1 MKKILLTFLLLVMA
15 AMSASAFDQGD
26 FQYLVTSDSTV
37 TLNGFKDSYTGSST
51 VLYIPGYTYDAST
64 QKYYRVTK
72 IAWGAFNPNV
82 RTSFAAKLRAIT
94 RVEIRPGVEE
104 LDAAVFYNCTSLN
117 TVYLPSSIKKMGA
130 YVFGACPITYID
142 IAAEVMPTFVDNL
155 TFSEMGTV
163 SGSRYFTCAT
173 PDGKTAA
180 DAVSLIT
187 SNFTT
192 QWSHTAADFHSHVM
206 GSSSEGTLCDVYLNV
221 VTPVKA
227 SSPEYG
233 AYGKVKLLG
242 ANPRASNTSKTLK
255 FSYNENM
262 TFSGDYGHYYVT
274 AIDKSFRYRA
284 TDLKVLDLSQTS
296 KMEEIESQALYGCT
310 ALTTANITAQ
320 KVGASAF
327 NGCTSLTSLTL
338 SERVKTLEGFAFA
351 YTGMSSVTIPASLT
365 SYGIGAFA
373 YCSNLTKFNVAS
385 GNTYFATDAN
395 TPNCLYNYSKT
406 ILHQMGAGTNP
417 IPGALSTYIP
427 NTLTTISTYAMAG
440 TKLYT
445 VDVPY
450 GVKSIY
456 PYAFSG
462 MPNVQTI
469 RIPSSV
475 TTVWNN
481 TFGGISSTTFKHLY
495 LNLKTI
501 PSAMQ
506 TGSAFYGMASGVT
519 LHVPLWRT
527 GYYTGGSWWSGG
539 WSSKFTGGVVE
550 DAYDFTYTTFAT
562 GSYYDFIL
570 YYTVSSYG
578 SYTDTK
584 VQSAAAN
591 GQLTVVKAVLG
602 GSGYFGGVINF
613 PNTTEHRGKTYITT
627 EVQREVFRNM
637 TRIYKVTGGAGIKKI
652 GALAFAGLTG
662 CSGGFN
668 IPYPVEFGDSA
679 LYNCKTPTITLG
691 DRLQRIGQ
699 EAFRQ
704 TNITQ
709 LIMPNTVNYIGS
721 RFVAGSSNLDT
732 LRLSPNIT
740 SIPYQGLAGVNA
752 RYIVLPYG
760 VKSIGSY
767 AFVSDKFSIE
777 DGETVAEISGSNY
790 VVIPS
795 SVTSIDPDAFSCARH
810 LEGIYLNC
818 PYGVFTSVKAN
829 WRRRMDLNASNAY
842 DWSGHK
848 LYVPV
853 GQVQQY
859 RNDPGIKAAWD
870 ENSDVSAGAFDFT
883 TGNDFMNT
891 MYRMTVINPTT
902 KTAKYVYN
910 WGTGS
915 SNINAVNSRTD
926 HLTGITYTMVEIG
939 DSCWANPNTVYKSV
953 SFSVSS
959 TINRIGA
966 YAFQNC
972 MGLNTEVSVPE
983 SVTEI
988 GKNAFYGC
996 TSLPSVFLNRSSG
1009 LTAVYPNLFSSSQQ
1023 TILYVPLNRFY
1034 NIANQTVN
1042 WLANSA
1048 SNRRLLPYV
1057 KPTTEWSA
1065 ISVPVSD
1072 NILLPANGE
1081 FYYASS
1087 FNSSNYSLGKTQ
1099 LSNSRGIRGG
1109 EGMLMKG
1116 TVGTVYRFRRNDAVS
1131 SYGYDSPTTNYLK
1144 GVTGSISQTLTY
1156 SSSGPYYYTFDGTDK
1171 FNRVNSSATV
1181 YSGEAYVQLV
1191 SSFSNVYI
1199 NNDITTYNLWINGT
1213 QVTSENCSNLKVIN
1227 GVSGTTV
1234 SYSPTTNTL
1243 TLSGATI
1250 TTSDAVPISCNISGL
1265 TIKVIGTNNV
1275 TATTNNHIALQ
1286 IMQNTTITGAGTLN
1300 ASSAVTS
1307 GCLVYTGKTLTVNG
1321 GVKVKFTGKIYGI
1334 YGYSSTSRLII
1345 SGASTKLT
1353 ANGTTSGSYYQLPT
1367 TMNDGLAI
1375 TSPAGAYFNNGTVI
1389 YNGSVAKNI
1398 DVVISKP
1405 AVTRGDVNGDGSV
1418 SIADVTALIDYLLS
1432 GSSSGI
1438 NTSAADCNQDSN
1450 VTIADVTAL
1459 IDFLLG
1465 GSW

>member
-1 MKKILLTFLLLVMA
+1 MKKILLTLFLTMVAMA
-15 AMSASAFDQGD
+15 ASAFDQGD

-51 VLYIPGYTYDAST
+51 VLYIPGYTYNAST

-72 IAWGAFNPNV
+72 IAWGAFNPNI
-82 RTSFAAKLRAIT
+82 RTSFATQLRAIT

-117 TVYLPSSIKKMGA
+117 TVYLPSSIKRMGA
-130 YVFGACPITYID
+130 YTFGACPITYIA

-155 TFSEMGTV
+155 TFSEMGSV
-163 SGSRYFTCAT
+163 SGTRYFTCAT

-180 DAVSLIT
+180 DAVSIIT
-187 SNFTT
+187 STFTT
-192 QWSHTAADFHSHVM
+192 QWSHTAADFHSHVI
-206 GSSSEGTLCDVYLNV
+206 GNSSEGTLCDVYLNV

-227 SSPEYG
+227 SNPYQY
-233 AYGKVKLLG
+233 YGKVKLLG

-255 FSYNENM
+255 FRYNENL
-262 TFSGDYGHYYVT
+262 TLSNDYGYYYVT

-296 KMEEIESQALYGCT
+296 KMEEIEAQALYGCT
-310 ALTTANITAQ
+310 ALTTAYITAE

-373 YCSNLTKFNVAS
+373 NCSNLTKFNVAS

-417 IPGALSTYIP
+417 IPGALSTYMP

-440 TKLYT
+440 TRLYT
-445 VDVPY
+445 VDIPY

-481 TFGGISSTTFKHLY
+481 TFGGITTTTFKHLY
-495 LNLKTI
+495 INLNTI

-506 TGSAFYGMASGVT
+506 TGSAFYGMTSGVT

-527 GYYTGGSWWSGG
+527 GYYKGGSWWSGG

-550 DAYDFTYTTFAT
+550 DSYDFTYTTFAT

-591 GQLTVVKAVLG
+591 GQLTVVKATLG
-602 GSGYFGGVINF
+602 ASGYFGGVINF

-668 IPYPVEFGDSA
+668 IPYPVEFCDSS

-691 DRLQRIGQ
+691 DRLERIGK

-721 RFVAGSSNLDT
+721 RFVAGASNLD
-732 LRLSPNIT
+732 SIKISSGIT
-740 SIPYQGLAGVNA
+740 NIPYQGLAGVNA

-767 AFVSDKFSIE
+767 AFVSDKFAID
-777 DGETVAEISGSNY
+777 DGEYIAEIGGSNY

-818 PYGVFTSVKAN
+818 PYGVFTSVKDN

-859 RNDPGIKAAWD
+859 RNDPGIAAAWD
-870 ENSDVSAGAFDFT
+870 ENNDVGPGAFDFT
-883 TGNDFMNT
+883 YDNNFMGTN
-891 MYRMTVINPTT
+891 YRMTVVNPTL
-902 KTAKYVYN
+902 KTAKYVYGEGN
-910 WGTGS
+910 TTNVILL
-915 SNINAVNSRTD
+915 SNTETD
-926 HLTGITYTMVEIG
+926 HNTGIKYTMVEIG
-939 DSCWANPNTVYKSV
+939 DSAFVKHTAATHIYLDDATSL
-953 SFSVSS
+953 
-959 TINRIGA
+959 TRIGA
-966 YAFQNC
+966 HAFR
-972 MGLNTEVSVPE
+972 GLTLLNQEVNVPASV
-983 SVTEI
+983 SQI
-988 GKNAFYGC
+988 GSYAFYGC
-996 TSLPSVFLNRSSG
+996 TKLPSVFLNRSSSTTSIG
-1009 LTAVYPNLFSSSQQ
+1009 TYMFSTSQ
-1023 TILYVPLNRFY
+1023 TSILYVPLNRMY
-1034 NIANQTVN
+1034 YIAQQCP
-1042 WLANSA
+1042 WLANTA
-1048 SNRRLLPYV
+1048 TNRRLLPYV
-1057 KPTTEWSA
+1057 KPTSEWSA

-1072 NILLPANGE
+1072 NILLPSTGN

-1087 FNSSNYSLGKTQ
+1087 FNSGNYSLGKTQ
-1099 LSNSRGIRGG
+1099 LSNSQGIKGG

-1131 SYGYDSPTTNYLK
+1131 SYTYVSPSTNYLK
-1144 GVTGSISQTLTY
+1144 GVTGATSKTLTY
-1156 SSSGPYYYTFDGTDK
+1156 SSSGPYYYTFDGIDK

-1181 YSGEAYVQLV
+1181 YSGEAYVQTP
-1191 SSFSNVYI
+1191 SSYSNIYI
-1199 NNDITTYNLWINGT
+1199 NSDVTTYNLWINGT
-1213 QVTSENCSNLKVIN
+1213 QVTDENCSNLKVIN
-1227 GVSGTTV
+1227 GVSGATV

-1250 TTSDAVPISCNISGL
+1250 TTTSAVPISCSISGL
-1265 TIKVIGTNNV
+1265 TIKVIGTNNLTV
-1275 TATTNNHIALQ
+1275 TTNNHIALQ
-1286 IMQNTTITGAGTLN
+1286 VMQNTTITGTGTLN

-1321 GVKVKFTGKIYGI
+1321 GVKVKFTGHIYGI
-1334 YGYSSTSRLII
+1334 YGYSTTSRLII

-1353 ANGTTSGSYYQLPT
+1353 ANGTTGGSYYQLPT

-1375 TSPAGAYFNNGTVI
+1375 TAPAGANFNNGTVI

-1405 AVTRGDVNGDGSV
+1405 SFTRGDVDGNGIVNIG
-1418 SIADVTALIDYLLS
+1418 DVTALISYLLSGDSTSANVSAADCDQSGTVNIGDVTVLISYLLS
-1432 GSSSGI
+1432 GS
-1438 NTSAADCNQDSN
+1438 
-1450 VTIADVTAL
+1450 
-1459 IDFLLG
+1459 
-1465 GSW
+1465 W

>member
-1 MKKILLTFLLLVMA
+1 MRKILFFMLFVMA

-51 VLYIPGYTYDAST
+51 VLYIPGYTYNAST
-64 QKYYRVTK
+64 QKFYRVTK
-72 IAWGAFNPNV
+72 IAWGAFNPNI
-82 RTSFAAKLRAIT
+82 RTSFATQLRAIT

-104 LDAAVFYNCTSLN
+104 LDAAVFYNCTSLSQ
-117 TVYLPSSIKKMGA
+117 VFIPSSIKRMGA
-130 YVFGACPITYID
+130 YAFGACPIIN
-142 IAAEVMPTFVDNL
+142 INCAAEVMPTFVDNL

-163 SGSRYFTCAT
+163 SGTRYFTCAT

-180 DAVSLIT
+180 DAVSHIT

-192 QWSHTAADFHSHVM
+192 QWSHTAADFHSYSM
-206 GSSSEGTLCDVYLNV
+206 GSSYDGTLCDVYLNV
-221 VTPVKA
+221 ITPVKA

-242 ANPRASNTSKTLK
+242 ATPRASNTSKTLK
-255 FSYNENM
+255 FGNNESFS
-262 TFSGDYGHYYVT
+262 FSGDYGHYYVT

-310 ALTTANITAQ
+310 ALTTAYITAQ

-373 YCSNLTKFNVAS
+373 SCSNLTRFNVAS
-385 GNTYFATDAN
+385 GSTTFATDAN

-417 IPGALSTYIP
+417 IPGALSTYMP

-440 TKLYT
+440 TRLYT

-450 GVKSIY
+450 GVKTIH

-527 GYYTGGSWWSGG
+527 GYYKGGSWWSGG

-584 VQSAAAN
+584 VQSTAAN
-591 GQLTVVKAVLG
+591 GQLTVVKAQLG

-613 PNTTEHRGKTYITT
+613 PNTTVHRGKTYITT

-668 IPYPVEFGDSA
+668 IPNPVEFGDSS

-691 DRLQRIGQ
+691 DRLERIGE

-709 LIMPNTVNYIGS
+709 LIMPNTVKYIGS
-721 RFVAGSSNLDT
+721 RFVAGSSSLD
-732 LRLSPNIT
+732 SIKISSGIT
-740 SIPYQGLAGVNA
+740 SIPYQGLAGVSA

-767 AFVSDKFSIE
+767 AFVSDQFRIN
-777 DGETVAEISGSNY
+777 DGEAIAEISGSNY

-883 TGNDFMNT
+883 TGNDFWNT
-891 MYRMTVINPTT
+891 MYRMTVVNPTT

-915 SNINAVNSRTD
+915 ANIIAVNSKTD

-939 DSCWANPNTVYKSV
+939 DSCWANPNNVYKSIT
-953 SFSVSS
+953 FSSSS
-959 TINRIGA
+959 TITRIGA

-972 MGLNTEVSVPE
+972 YGLNTEVSVPE

-988 GKNAFYGC
+988 GRNAFYGC

-1009 LTAVYPNLFSSSQQ
+1009 LTAVYPNLFSSTQQ

-1034 NIANQTVN
+1034 NIANQTSG
-1042 WLANSA
+1042 WLANTA

-1072 NILLPANGE
+1072 NILLPATGT

-1087 FNSSNYSLGKTQ
+1087 FNTGNYSLGKTQ
-1099 LSNSRGIRGG
+1099 LSNSRGIKGG

-1144 GVTGSISQTLTY
+1144 GVTGSTSKTLTY

-1191 SSFSNVYI
+1191 SSYSNVYI
-1199 NNDITTYNLWINGT
+1199 DSDITTYSLWINGT
-1213 QVTSENCSNLKVIN
+1213 QVTDENCSNLKVIN

-1234 SYSPTTNTL
+1234 SYSPSSNTL

-1250 TTSDAVPISCNISGL
+1250 TNSTAGGIRSEISGL

-1275 TATTNNHIALQ
+1275 TVTAGNNYALQ
-1286 IMQNTTITGAGTLN
+1286 FMQNTTITGTGTLN
-1300 ASSAVTS
+1300 ASSSVGT
-1307 GCLVYTGKTLTVNG
+1307 GCFVYTGKTLNING
-1321 GVKVKFTGKIYGI
+1321 GVNVKFTGAVYGI
-1334 YGYSSTSRLII
+1334 FGYSSTSRLII

-1353 ANGTTSGSYYQLPT
+1353 AKGTTGGSYYQLPT

-1398 DVVISKP
+1398 EVVISKP
-1405 AVTRGDVNGDGSV
+1405 AGLRGDVNGDGSV
-1418 SIADVTALIDYLLS
+1418 NISDAIVLINYVQNGNATGMNMTNADANQDGSVNITDAIALINY
-1432 GSSSGI
+1432 
-1438 NTSAADCNQDSN
+1438 
-1450 VTIADVTAL
+1450 V
-1459 IDFLLG
+1459 LG
-1465 GSW
+1465 GNW

>member
-1 MKKILLTFLLLVMA
+1 MKKILLTLLLMMA
-15 AMSASAFDQGD
+15 AMAASAFDQGD

-37 TLNGFKDSYTGSST
+37 TLNGFKTSYTGSST
-51 VLYIPGYTYDAST
+51 TLYIPGYTYDAST

-72 IAWGAFNPNV
+72 IAWGAFNPNI
-82 RTSFAAKLRAIT
+82 RTSFATQLRAIT

-117 TVYLPSSIKKMGA
+117 TVYLPSSIKRMGA
-130 YVFGACPITYID
+130 YTFGACPITYIA

-180 DAVSLIT
+180 DAVSHIT

-192 QWSHTAADFHSHVM
+192 QWSHTAADFHSHVI

-221 VTPVKA
+221 FTPVKA
-227 SSPEYG
+227 SNPYQY
-233 AYGKVKLLG
+233 YGKVKLLG

-255 FSYNENM
+255 FRYNENL
-262 TFSGDYGHYYVT
+262 TLSNDYGYYYVT

-296 KMEEIESQALYGCT
+296 KMEEIEAQALYGCT
-310 ALTTANITAQ
+310 ALTTAYITAE

-373 YCSNLTKFNVAS
+373 NCSNLTKFNVAS

-417 IPGALSTYIP
+417 IPGALSTYMP

-450 GVKSIY
+450 GVKTIH

-495 LNLKTI
+495 INLNTI
-501 PSAMQ
+501 PAAMQ

-527 GYYTGGSWWSGG
+527 GYYKGGSWWSGG

-591 GQLTVVKAVLG
+591 GQLTVVKATLG
-602 GSGYFGGVINF
+602 ASGYFGGVINF

-627 EVQREVFRNM
+627 EVQREVFRDM
-637 TRIYKVTGGAGIKKI
+637 TRIYRVTGGAGIKKI

-668 IPYPVEFGDSA
+668 IPYPVEFGDSS

-691 DRLQRIGQ
+691 DRLERIGQ

-709 LIMPNTVNYIGS
+709 LIMPNTVKYIGS
-721 RFVAGSSNLDT
+721 RFVAGSSYLD
-732 LRLSPNIT
+732 SIKVSSGIT
-740 SIPYQGLAGVNA
+740 NIPYQGFAGVNA

-767 AFVSDKFSIE
+767 AFVSDKFSI
-777 DGETVAEISGSNY
+777 DNGESVSEISGSNY

-818 PYGVFTSVKAN
+818 PYGVFTSVKDN

-859 RNDPGIKAAWD
+859 RNDPGISAAWD
-870 ENSDVSAGAFDFT
+870 SDDIGPGAFDFT
-883 TGNDFMNT
+883 AENNFEGTN
-891 MYRMTVINPTT
+891 YRMTVINPTT
-902 KTAKYVYN
+902 RTAKYVY
-910 WGTGS
+910 GEG
-915 SNINAVNSRTD
+915 NSTNTIVITQKGLD
-926 HLTGITYTMVEIG
+926 HNSGIQYTMVEIG
-939 DSCWANPNTVYKSV
+939 DSAFVKHTAATRIIFDDPIAVT
-953 SFSVSS
+953 
-959 TINRIGA
+959 RIGA
-966 YAFQNC
+966 YAFRGLTN
-972 MGLNTEVSVPE
+972 LNTEVSVPE
-983 SVTEI
+983 TVTEI
-988 GKNAFYGC
+988 GRFAFYGC
-996 TSLPSVFLNRSSG
+996 TNLPSVFLNRTG
-1009 LTAVYPNLFSSSQQ
+1009 NTTIYNYVFSTSQQ
-1023 TILYVPLNRFY
+1023 TILYVPLKQLY
-1034 NIANQTVN
+1034 HTNIQTSS

-1057 KPTTEWSA
+1057 KPTSEWSA

-1072 NILLPANGE
+1072 NILLPSTGE
-1081 FYYASS
+1081 FYYAPSYDA
-1087 FNSSNYSLGKTQ
+1087 NSMMLSKTQ
-1099 LSNSRGIRGG
+1099 LSNSKGIKGG
-1109 EGMLMKG
+1109 EGMLLKG

-1131 SYGYDSPTTNYLK
+1131 DYSYVSPSTNYLRAVI
-1144 GVTGSISQTLTY
+1144 GASQTLTY
-1156 SSSGPYYYTFDGTDK
+1156 SSSGPYYYTFNGTDR
-1171 FNRVNSSATV
+1171 FTRVNSSTTV
-1181 YSGEAYVQLV
+1181 YSGEAYVQLWHDNA
-1191 SSFSNVYI
+1191 NVYF
-1199 NNDITTYNLWINGT
+1199 NTPVTLYNLWINGW
-1213 QVTSENCSNLKVIN
+1213 QVTSENCNDLTFIN
-1227 GVSGTTV
+1227 GVSGLAV

-1243 TLSGATI
+1243 TLNKATI
-1250 TTSDAVPISCNISGL
+1250 TCEYDDAAIRSRIDGL
-1265 TIKVIGTNNV
+1265 KIRLYGTNNV
-1275 TATTNNHIALQ
+1275 TATTSSNNSGALYT
-1286 IMQNTTITGAGTLN
+1286 MDNTTITGTGTLN
-1300 ASSAVTS
+1300 AGNTTGYY
-1307 GCLVYTGKTLTVNG
+1307 GCRVYDKTLTING
-1321 GVKVKFTGKIYGI
+1321 GAQVNFVGTAFGI
-1334 YGYSSTSRLII
+1334 YGMSSTSRMVV
-1345 SGASTKLT
+1345 SGENTKVT
-1353 ANGTTSGSYYQLPT
+1353 AQGNSNGSITMLPT
-1367 TMNDGLAI
+1367 TLNDGLAI
-1375 TSPAGAYFNNGTVI
+1375 TSPVGAHFDSNGTVVSASGARI
-1389 YNGSVAKNI
+1389 TGQ
-1398 DVVISKP
+1398 VVISKP
-1405 AVTRGDVNGDGSV
+1405 AANRGDVDGNGSV
-1418 SIADVTALIDYLLS
+1418 NITDVTALINFLLK
-1432 GSSSGI
+1432 GSATGVST
-1438 NTSAADCNQDSN
+1438 TSADCDQNGSVN
-1450 VTIADVTAL
+1450 ITDVTAL
-1459 IDFLLG
+1459 INFLLKG
-1465 GSW
+1465 TW